1 MSAVGGET
9 RERPGGGVEER
20 AREQAEPGRV
30 LVEISDLAKSYRR
43 GSETI
48 HVFQDVD
55 LQIREGEFLALM
67 GPSGSGKSTLLNILA
82 GLDTPDRGS
91 VVVDGQD
98 ITRMNG
104 RRLAAWRSTHV
115 GFIFQFYNLLP
126 VLTAAQ
132 NVELPLLLTRL
143 SKKQRRDHVMTA
155 LEVVGLTDRAEHF
168 PRQLSGGQQQ
178 RVGIARAIVSDPV
191 MILADEPTGDLDAAS
206 GKEVLD
212 LLQRLSREFGKTILM
227 VTHDAHAAE
236 RALAIMHMD
245 KGVLS
250 R

>member
-1 MSAVGGET
+1 MSSPASSPAV
-9 RERPGGGVEER
+9 VSS
-20 AREQAEPGRV
+20 AASRV
-30 LVEISDLAKSYRR
+30 LVEIRGLAKAYRR
-43 GSETI
+43 GTEEI
-48 HVFQDVD
+48 RVFENVD
-55 LQIREGEFLALM
+55 LDIKEGEFLALM

-82 GLDTPDRGS
+82 GLDTPTSGS

-98 ITRMNG
+98 ITRMNA
-104 RRLAAWRSTHV
+104 RQLATWRSTHI

-132 NVELPLLLTRL
+132 NVELPLLLTNL
-143 SKKQRRDHVMTA
+143 SKKQRRDHVMAA
-155 LEVVGLTDRAEHF
+155 LEMVALTDRSEHF

-178 RVGIARAIVSDPV
+178 RVGIARAVVSDPTI
-191 MILADEPTGDLDAAS
+191 ILGDEPTGDLDAAS
-206 GKEVLD
+206 GNEILG
-212 LLQRLSREFGKTILM
+212 LLERLSGEFGKTIVM

-236 RALAIMHMD
+236 RAKAIMHMD

>member
-1 MSAVGGET
+1 
-9 RERPGGGVEER
+9 
-20 AREQAEPGRV
+20 V
-30 LVEISDLAKSYRR
+30 LVDIRDLAKSYRR

-48 HVFQDVD
+48 RVFEGVN
-55 LQIREGEFLALM
+55 LQIHEGEFLALM
-67 GPSGSGKSTLLNILA
+67 GPSGSGKSTLLNIIA
-82 GLDTPDRGS
+82 GLDSPTSGS
-91 VVVDGQD
+91 VTVAGQD

-104 RRLAAWRSTHV
+104 KQLAAWRSTNI

-143 SKKQRRDHVMTA
+143 SRKDRREHVMHA
-155 LEVVGLTDRAEHF
+155 LEIVGLSDRSEHY
-168 PRQLSGGQQQ
+168 PGQLSGGQQQ
-178 RVGIARAIVSDPV
+178 RVGIARAVVSDPTI
-191 MILADEPTGDLDAAS
+191 ILGDEPTGDLDAAS
-206 GKEVLD
+206 GREILD
-212 LLQRLSREFGKTILM
+212 LLERLSKEFGKTILM

-236 RALAIMHMD
+236 RAQDIMHMD

>member
-1 MSAVGGET
+1 MSAVGSE
-9 RERPGGGVEER
+9 
-20 AREQAEPGRV
+20 AREQSRALVEHRSPGRV
-30 LVEISDLAKSYRR
+30 LVEIEGLAKSYRR
-43 GSETI
+43 GAEVI
-48 HVFQDVD
+48 HVFQDVN
-55 LQIREGEFLALM
+55 LEIREGEFLALM

-82 GLDTPDRGS
+82 GLDTPDRGR

-98 ITRMNG
+98 VTAMNG

-143 SKKQRRDHVMTA
+143 SKKQRRDHVMAA

-212 LLQRLSREFGKTILM
+212 LLQRLSAEFGKTILM

-236 RALAIMHMD
+236 RAQAIMHLD

>member
-1 MSAVGGET
+1 MSLPDSAVA
-9 RERPGGGVEER
+9 PPP
-20 AREQAEPGRV
+20 APAAAPGRV
-30 LVEISDLAKSYRR
+30 LVEIRDLSKVYRR

-48 HVFQDVD
+48 KVFEHVNLD
-55 LQIREGEFLALM
+55 IRDGEFLALM
-67 GPSGSGKSTLLNILA
+67 GPSGSGKSTLLNIIA
-82 GLDTPDRGS
+82 GLDAPTTGS

-98 ITRMNG
+98 ITRMNA
-104 RRLAAWRSTHV
+104 RQLAAWRATHI

-143 SKKQRRDHVMTA
+143 SKKQRREHVRTA
-155 LEVVGLTDRAEHF
+155 LDIVALSDRAEHF
-168 PRQLSGGQQQ
+168 PGQLSGGQQQ
-178 RVGIARAIVSDPV
+178 RVGIARAVVSDPTI
-191 MILADEPTGDLDAAS
+191 ILGDEPTGDLDAAS
-206 GKEVLD
+206 GREILD
-212 LLQRLSREFGKTILM
+212 LLERLSREFGKTILM

-236 RALAIMHMD
+236 RAQATMHMD